1 MVGGEGTS
9 NRNFGGKDLVPS
21 YLIFGWFL
29 PVDGPRRTSFSFPHL
44 ACNGRRDLAA
54 EMGVFFTRPGLHP
67 TKSRAWQSRVK
78 VTVGSRHARR

>member
-44 ACNGRRDLAA
+44 ACNGRRDLGRRWVSSSQDRAFIRRNPA
-54 EMGVFFTRPGLHP
+54 PG
-67 TKSRAWQSRVK
+67 K
-78 VTVGSRHARR
+78 VE